1 MAASPDVSSVIAK
14 WPRSS
19 RSSSISCPRQA
30 PGNKCPVFA
39 HPDVPIE
46 TMHRILLLFVLLA
59 ATNAIAKD
67 APSRA
72 APEGCAWEKLDD
84 AKLGLSGWIQHCD
97 YHGRKINLYAKGN
110 ALLQHYSDGG
120 EDEKLIET
128 FELRPGEKP
137 EAAIKR
143 VFDEH
148 TADKDLVARCLV
160 KPYKGEGPTPKGAK
174 RYTVL
179 PN

>member
-1 MAASPDVSSVIAK
+1 
-14 WPRSS
+14 
-19 RSSSISCPRQA
+19 
-30 PGNKCPVFA
+30 
-39 HPDVPIE
+39 
-46 TMHRILLLFVLLA
+46 MHRILLLFVLLA

-148 TADKDLVARCLV
+148 TADKDLVAR
-160 KPYKGEGPTPKGAK
+160 
-174 RYTVL
+174 
-179 PN
+179 